1 MVPELPS
8 FQMLQQQNPQSL
20 QPSAP
25 SGGANSPPV
34 PVSQPGGMGLPT
46 PPQTPP
52 VSPMTPAPQ
61 VDPYIVE
68 LERSGRLPAGRF
80 KTTQEAF
87 EAIYGIAESAAQQVE
102 RLQSQTQAPPVEPA
116 PPQAPAAPVE
126 DLNKMAMAFQQS
138 GWMALEN
145 GQWVAKQAAATQLAQ
160 QLNQR
165 IAEAQARQAELADP
179 DTFFAKYGKK
189 AINENIAPLQA
200 ELAELKQQYQ
210 QMQQELYKAVPKP
223 HEAWVKQN
231 EAQLWTTN
239 QLGQRVPS
247 PAGKAYGD
255 AWDLAQ
261 SYGMAAEDIHKF
273 ASVAATPYMTQQQ
286 APPAVPQPQQSWMQ
300 QTLQNPPVHNPAF
313 NAPGTSFTNSVPPHQ
328 RASSLDND
336 GLPSFQR
343 LQNLSQ

>member
-34 PVSQPGGMGLPT
+34 PVSPPGGMGLPA

-52 VSPMTPAPQ
+52 APPMTPAPQ
-61 VDPYIVE
+61 VDPFI
-68 LERSGRLPAGRF
+68 LEQERAGRLPPGRF
-80 KTTQEAF
+80 KTQQEAF
-87 EAIYGIAESAAQQVE
+87 EAVYGIAQQAYDEAE
-102 RLQSQTQAPPVEPA
+102 RLRAQTTAPPAA
-116 PPQAPAAPVE
+116 PVQQQPPAAPVE

-189 AINENIAPLQA
+189 AISENLAPLQT

-210 QMQQELYKAVPKP
+210 QLQQELYKAVPKP
-223 HEAWVKQN
+223 HEAWFKQN

-239 QLGQRVPS
+239 QLGQRAPS
-247 PAGKAYGD
+247 PAGKAYSD

-261 SYGMAAEDIHKF
+261 SYGLAAEDIHKF
-273 ASVAATPYMTQQQ
+273 ASTAATPYLTQQ
-286 APPAVPQPQQSWMQ
+286 APPAAPQPQQSWMQ

-343 LQNLSQ
+343 LQQLSQ

>member
-1 MVPELPS
+1 
-8 FQMLQQQNPQSL
+8 
-20 QPSAP
+20 
-25 SGGANSPPV
+25 
-34 PVSQPGGMGLPT
+34 MGLPT
-46 PPQTPP
+46 PQPQ
-52 VSPMTPAPQ
+52 APQ
-61 VDPYIVE
+61 VDSYIAE

-87 EAIYGIAESAAQQVE
+87 EAVYGIAESASQQVE
-102 RLQSQTQAPPVEPA
+102 RLQSQAYAPPVEAA

-145 GQWVAKQAAATQLAQ
+145 GQWVAKQAAATQLAS

-165 IAEAQARQAELADP
+165 IVEAQARQAELSDP
-179 DTFFAKYGKK
+179 DTFLAKYGKK
-189 AINENIAPLQA
+189 AFEQNLAPLQT
-200 ELAELKQQYQ
+200 ELAELKQAYQ
-210 QMQQELYKAVPKP
+210 QMQQDLYKAVPKP

-231 EAQLWTTN
+231 ETQLWTTN

-247 PAGKAYGD
+247 PAGKVYGD

-261 SYGMAAEDIHKF
+261 SYGMGAEDIHNF
-273 ASVAATPYMTQQQ
+273 ATVAATPYMVQQQ
-286 APPAVPQPQQSWMQ
+286 APPAAQQQPQQSWMQ